1 MKLSEDLHV
10 LECFYPASST
20 SNPIFHNLIEEN
32 KLRVDGPNSQYYI
45 TYFKEEPKEVT
56 SLVEWIHKKICS
68 DIVDIPLVC
77 SEAWGVIYDD
87 GDYINAH
94 THKQGDL
101 IDCSTPNYFSF
112 VYYVNVPEG
121 SSPLIFPTSGY
132 ELYPKSGNMV
142 VFESRLRHEIPP
154 NGGKNRSVIVG
165 NFIAA
170 EPAGVEGH

>member
-32 KLRVDGPNSQYYI
+32 KLRVEGPNSKYYI
-45 TYFKEEPKEVT
+45 TYFKEEPDEVK
-56 SLVEWIHKKICS
+56 SLLEWIHKKICD

-101 IDCSTPNYFSF
+101 IDSSTPNYFSF

-132 ELYPKSGNMV
+132 KLHPEPGKMV
-142 VFESRLRHEIPP
+142 IFESRLRHKIPP
-154 NGGKNRSVIVG
+154 NSGSGRSIIVG
-165 NFIAA
+165 NFIAS
-170 EPAGVEGH
+170 EPAGTEGH

>member
-1 MKLSEDLHV
+1 MKLSEDLYV

-45 TYFKEEPKEVT
+45 TYFKEEPEKVT
-56 SLVEWIHKKICS
+56 SLVDWIHKKICS

-94 THKQGDL
+94 THKQGDI

-121 SSPLIFPTSGY
+121 SSPLVFPTSGY
-132 ELYPKSGNMV
+132 ELYPEPGKMV
-142 VFESRLRHEIPP
+142 IFESRLRHAIPP
-154 NGGKNRSVIVG
+154 NGGSGRSIIVG
-165 NFIAA
+165 NFISSQ
-170 EPAGVEGH
+170 PAGTR